1 MLPPVAARSTD
12 TVKYGSN
19 IKKTALEWIQ
29 TLNAEFANDATLKQ
43 TVQLPFTYPSTDN
56 APMKYVNFVLNRL
69 AAPISENNNVI
80 WQSSLEDKGVS
91 VITLEGGGDQINN
104 LKASGVKS
112 ANDEETTESKTLFT
126 ANDGGAFQTPTNTEF
141 SMFTPSFEKSSYS
154 PGLTSQEDAK
164 ERGPLGMSKSKHTT
178 EEQLAS
184 EDQSASDDW
193 PDLMQ
198 TTLKDEMNANTFIL
212 KRLQYWKDMLAA
224 KKYSSPDNE
233 AALSALQRRINK
245 ALTWHSLPQSSSK
258 QLYKTTMP
266 SIKIFS
272 KQLFSFLSC
281 RAGDDEDEAPP
292 RALVVEGPT
301 DFCHKETRGGG
312 PLLAPI
318 VGAPPPYLKLAGIK
332 YSECIQP
339 PIMPRPDLA
348 ALGISYRRI
357 PLLAIGRHVYCDS
370 RLILQVLQERY
381 PIHGVPM
388 SSSDKAIQRLLQ
400 DWTNDQIFWHATR
413 CLPFERSAAASSPA
427 FLNDRS
433 EALGRPFRIEDM
445 IKERPESYGYIRAM
459 FQTLESFFE
468 DGRDWIVGSEK
479 LSLADIDAVY
489 IAQWIV
495 TNPLMEGATPEE
507 FISEKLFPKT
517 YAWVYR
523 FKQAL
528 RDAESGA
535 TVATTLGGK
544 EAFDK
549 ITSAP
554 VTVLQGDISDTD
566 PLGLKIGQAVCIQNA
581 QGVLI
586 HFPRWNF
593 RIQALEEGRSS
604 TSVPST
610 DAVPLLDRPHR
621 LFYHPLSPFSRKVY
635 MFALE
640 LGTADRIE
648 LQTVVVAPVKYP
660 GWSDDV
666 PTVAESNP
674 LAKLPTLV
682 LGNNGDGVYDSKVIC
697 DFLEDEALTNKRS
710 DLGPLNWRLR
720 TLHGCAD

>member
-1 MLPPVAARSTD
+1 M
-12 TVKYGSN
+12 
-19 IKKTALEWIQ
+19 
-29 TLNAEFANDATLKQ
+29 
-43 TVQLPFTYPSTDN
+43 
-56 APMKYVNFVLNRL
+56 
-69 AAPISENNNVI
+69 
-80 WQSSLEDKGVS
+80 
-91 VITLEGGGDQINN
+91 
-104 LKASGVKS
+104 
-112 ANDEETTESKTLFT
+112 
-126 ANDGGAFQTPTNTEF
+126 
-141 SMFTPSFEKSSYS
+141 
-154 PGLTSQEDAK
+154 
-164 ERGPLGMSKSKHTT
+164 
-178 EEQLAS
+178 S
-184 EDQSASDDW
+184 EDS
-193 PDLMQ
+193 
-198 TTLKDEMNANTFIL
+198 EEIIL
-212 KRLQYWKDMLAA
+212 FH
-224 KKYSSPDNE
+224 YSV
-233 AALSALQRRINK
+233 
-245 ALTWHSLPQSSSK
+245 
-258 QLYKTTMP
+258 
-266 SIKIFS
+266 SIYS
-272 KQLFSFLSC
+272 
-281 RAGDDEDEAPP
+281 
-292 RALVVEGPT
+292 
-301 DFCHKETRGGG
+301 HKV
-312 PLLAPI
+312 LW
-318 VGAPPPYLKLAGIK
+318 YLKLAGIK

-370 RLILQVLQERY
+370 RLILQVLQERH
-381 PIHGVPM
+381 PLHGVPM
-388 SSSDKAIQRLLQ
+388 SRSDKAIQRLLQ

-459 FQTLESFFE
+459 FQTLESFLE

-495 TNPLMEGATPEE
+495 TNPLMEGATPEG

-544 EAFDK
+544 EVFDK

-554 VTVLQGDISDTD
+554 VTILQGDISDTD
-566 PLGLKIGQAVCIQNA
+566 PLGLKIGQTVSIYPTDWASKHVDHGELVMLAADQVCIQNA

-593 RIQALEEGRSS
+593 RIQAVEEGRSS
-604 TSVPST
+604 TNVLVT
-610 DAVPLLDRPHR
+610 DALPLLDRPRR

-682 LGNNGDGVYDSKVIC
+682 FGNNGDGIYDSKVIC

-710 DLGPLNWRLR
+710 DLGPRNWRLR
-720 TLHGCAD
+720 TLHGCADGMMDAQVLIFYEKKIRAENNIAYQAWIDGQNEKVMRGFDQLELEVGRGTLQAPANDTPASAAECAVATCVAFLDTVGVQWRDERPQLVEWFQRWQKRESFIKTRTDVNWKTGEVADIGFGRDVLNGKKG

>member
-1 MLPPVAARSTD
+1 M
-12 TVKYGSN
+12 
-19 IKKTALEWIQ
+19 
-29 TLNAEFANDATLKQ
+29 
-43 TVQLPFTYPSTDN
+43 
-56 APMKYVNFVLNRL
+56 
-69 AAPISENNNVI
+69 
-80 WQSSLEDKGVS
+80 
-91 VITLEGGGDQINN
+91 
-104 LKASGVKS
+104 
-112 ANDEETTESKTLFT
+112 
-126 ANDGGAFQTPTNTEF
+126 
-141 SMFTPSFEKSSYS
+141 
-154 PGLTSQEDAK
+154 
-164 ERGPLGMSKSKHTT
+164 
-178 EEQLAS
+178 S
-184 EDQSASDDW
+184 EDS
-193 PDLMQ
+193 
-198 TTLKDEMNANTFIL
+198 EEIIL
-212 KRLQYWKDMLAA
+212 FH
-224 KKYSSPDNE
+224 YSV
-233 AALSALQRRINK
+233 
-245 ALTWHSLPQSSSK
+245 
-258 QLYKTTMP
+258 
-266 SIKIFS
+266 SIYS
-272 KQLFSFLSC
+272 
-281 RAGDDEDEAPP
+281 
-292 RALVVEGPT
+292 
-301 DFCHKETRGGG
+301 HKV
-312 PLLAPI
+312 LW
-318 VGAPPPYLKLAGIK
+318 YLKLAGIK

-370 RLILQVLQERY
+370 RLILQVLQERH
-381 PIHGVPM
+381 PLHGVPM
-388 SSSDKAIQRLLQ
+388 SRSDKAIQRLLQ

-459 FQTLESFFE
+459 FQTLESFLE

-495 TNPLMEGATPEE
+495 TNPLMEGATPEG

-544 EAFDK
+544 EVFDK

-554 VTVLQGDISDTD
+554 VTILQGDISDTD
-566 PLGLKIGQAVCIQNA
+566 PLGLKIGQKVSIYPTDWASKHVDHGELVMLAADQVCIQNA

-593 RIQALEEGRSS
+593 RIQAVEEGRSS
-604 TSVPST
+604 TNVLVT
-610 DAVPLLDRPHR
+610 DALPLLDRPRR

-674 LAKLPTLV
+674 LAKLPTLIF
-682 LGNNGDGVYDSKVIC
+682 GNNGDGIYDSKVIC

-710 DLGPLNWRLR
+710 DLGPRNWRLR
-720 TLHGCAD
+720 TLHGCADGMMDAQVLIFYEKKIRAENNIAYQAWIDGQNEKVMRGFDQLELEVGRGTLQAPANDTPASAAECAVATCVAFLDTVGVQWRDE